1 MAAIFPT
8 KLITQTRGIKDD
20 ELRAKVI
27 DKIQKDQIPS
37 HEVRQFVRE
46 IQKAPGHKREE
57 MLKPGSKIA
66 DQYKI
71 IMRPI
76 RRLEKSLDEF
86 VWIDT
91 KILGSLS
98 TEQKEQ
104 IKARLGSMAEK
115 LDEVMKKIDMQR

>member
-1 MAAIFPT
+1 MPGILSS
-8 KLITQTRGIKDD
+8 KLIRETKAIEDD
-20 ELRAKVI
+20 DLRTKVI
-27 DKIQKDQIPS
+27 EKIQEEHIPS

-46 IQKAPGHKREE
+46 IQKAKPHKREE
-57 MLKPGSKIA
+57 MVRPGSKINEEE
-66 DQYKI
+66 KI
-71 IMRPI
+71 IMDRF
-76 RRLEKSLDEF
+76 RRLEKSVDQF

-115 LDEVMKKIDMQR
+115 LDEVMKKL